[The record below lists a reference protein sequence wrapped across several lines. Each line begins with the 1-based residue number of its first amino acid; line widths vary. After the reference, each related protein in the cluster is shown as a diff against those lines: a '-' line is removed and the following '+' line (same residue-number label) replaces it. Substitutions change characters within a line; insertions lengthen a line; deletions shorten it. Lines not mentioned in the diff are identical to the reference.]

1 MKNLAP
7 IVLFAYNRIDVLKE
21 SIESLKKNPLAK
33 KSNLII
39 YSDNY
44 KSNKDKKKVLRVRE
58 FLKEIKGFN
67 KKKIFYRKRNYGL
80 AKNIMCGV
88 TEVFKKS
95 TKVIVLEDDIK
106 VSKYFLHYMNRSLD
120 IYEKKKKIWHI
131 SGWNYNVRVTCTKD
145 AYFTR
150 AMNCW
155 GWATWKDRWQFF
167 QKKPKKIINKWTKR
181 EIYRFNLNGS
191 YNFYKQIERN
201 FSKKLNS
208 WAVFWY
214 ATIFQNNGLCL
225 NPTKTLVKNIG
236 IGKFSTNTK
245 SLNDIFMS
253 SFTDANFLP
262 VKFPIKMEENIKFFT
277 TIRKKLL
284 KKNKI
289 KNYILKFFK

>member
-284 KKNKI
+284 KKKQN
-289 KNYILKFFK
+289 

>member
-7 IVLFAYNRIDVLKE
+7 IVLFTYNRIDVLKQ

-80 AKNIMCGV
+80 AKNIIRGV

-95 TKVIVLEDDIK
+95 NKVIVLEDDIK
-106 VSKYFLHYMNRSLD
+106 VSKYFLNYMNRSLD

-167 QKKPKKIINKWTKR
+167 QKNPKKIINKWTKR
-181 EIYRFNLNGS
+181 EIYRFNLNGR
-191 YNFYKQIERN
+191 YNFYTQIERN

-262 VKFPIKMEENIKFFT
+262 VKFPIKMEENIQFLK

>member
-7 IVLFAYNRIDVLKE
+7 IVLFTYNRIDVLKE

-80 AKNIMCGV
+80 AKNIMRGV

-131 SGWNYNVRVTCTKD
+131 SGWNYNVKVACTKD

-191 YNFYKQIERN
+191 YNFYTQIERN

-253 SFTDANFLP
+253 SFTDVNFLP
-262 VKFPIKMEENIKFFT
+262 VKFPIKMNENIKFFT
-277 TIRKKLL
+277 TIRKKFL

>member
-1 MKNLAP
+1 
-7 IVLFAYNRIDVLKE
+7 
-21 SIESLKKNPLAK
+21 
-33 KSNLII
+33 
-39 YSDNY
+39 
-44 KSNKDKKKVLRVRE
+44 
-58 FLKEIKGFN
+58 
-67 KKKIFYRKRNYGL
+67 
-80 AKNIMCGV
+80 
-88 TEVFKKS
+88 
-95 TKVIVLEDDIK
+95 
-106 VSKYFLHYMNRSLD
+106 
-120 IYEKKKKIWHI
+120 
-131 SGWNYNVRVTCTKD
+131 
-145 AYFTR
+145 
-150 AMNCW
+150 MNCW